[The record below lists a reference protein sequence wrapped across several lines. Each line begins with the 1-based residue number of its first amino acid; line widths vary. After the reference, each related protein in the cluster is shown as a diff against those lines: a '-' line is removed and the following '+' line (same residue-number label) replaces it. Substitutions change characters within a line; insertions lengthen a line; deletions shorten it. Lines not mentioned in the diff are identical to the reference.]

1 MKKILLTLGFASA
14 TLFAAHAQ
22 VTPQTQEEQEQIP
35 QEQQEDLPMEQEE
48 QLPQQEQYPQEQPE
62 QYGQQQQQDS
72 MQNQAIQGQSIER
85 LDTAALPQ
93 EVEQALSESD
103 YQGASIEN
111 AYKLSGEAIDV
122 LMDLNAY
129 EIYPGQVGPETLYMI
144 RVMKED
150 KPSILYLTEEGEMYA
165 TKDLDMSS
173 TQN

>member
-48 QLPQQEQYPQEQPE
+48 QLPQQEQYPQEQ
-62 QYGQQQQQDS
+62 QQQS
-72 MQNQAIQGQSIER
+72 TMQNQTIQGQNIQR
-85 LDTAALPQ
+85 LDTTALPQ
-93 EVEQALSESD
+93 EVEQALNESE

-111 AYKLSGEAIDV
+111 VYKLSGEALDV

-129 EIYPGQVGPETLYMI
+129 EIYPGQAGPETLYMI

-165 TKDLDMSS
+165 TKDLEMSS